1 MPDRPHTV
9 ITESHISDLLDKPQ
23 TVRLNQMVFSLLKG
37 KSLQEIIDFGY
48 KMLGNPPL
56 LVSEATLVASPP
68 NCGFA
73 NSTFL
78 DMIHGTAPE
87 CHEPLYILTGD
98 EFIKKQQSSDTPL
111 LVDCRHL
118 GLRLIIAKIVCDGER
133 VAVLQVPESEKN
145 FGDKDILF
153 VHILAQFISAELSR
167 EDSDSNLSDMLFR
180 AKFLTLLQRNE
191 NKDMNWVHVL
201 KETDSTKLCVAVLQ
215 LPEAEKGNY
224 SSIEKEVHNSLY
236 FCKGVIYDGEL
247 VFLCTLKSRAN
258 YSELKEQLSM
268 TARDCGAAVGLS
280 ARFSDSTRIL
290 AHYKQAKRTL
300 DAGQNIHGDGCLYD
314 YNQFSIEA
322 VLFDAA
328 HHFKTEKYYEYA
340 YSIISEADCKKE
352 TELLETLAEY
362 IKQGCDK
369 NQTCL
374 SLGIHRNTLSFR
386 LHCIEMLLGR
396 KISEGEGMYALRFME
411 QLRRISIFHDAE
423 DK

>member
-9 ITESHISDLLDKPQ
+9 ITESHISELLDKPQ

-118 GLRLIIAKIVCDGER
+118 GLRLIIAKIVYDGER

-180 AKFLTLLQRNE
+180 AKFLTLLQQNE

-201 KETDSTKLCVAVLQ
+201 KENDSTEFCIAVLR
-215 LPEAEKGNY
+215 LPESKREYTAVEKNLR
-224 SSIEKEVHNSLY
+224 SSLY
-236 FCKGVIYDGEL
+236 FCKGVVFDGDL
-247 VFLCTLKSRAN
+247 VLLCTLNSKTN
-258 YSELKEQLSM
+258 YLELKELLSK
-268 TARDCGAAVGLS
+268 TAREYGGSVGLS
-280 ARFSDSTRIL
+280 AKFFDSDRIR

-300 DAGQNIHGDGCLYD
+300 EAGQATCGEGQLYD
-314 YNQFSIEA
+314 YSKFSIETI
-322 VLFDAA
+322 LFDAA
-328 HHFKTEKYYEYA
+328 HYFKTEKYYEYA

-411 QLRRISIFHDAE
+411 LLRRISIFHDAE